1 MSYEEEEEGQ
11 TLSTHTPT
19 ERSDAED
26 VHHGSSS
33 SDGFGMDF
41 HPLLSPPNVEV
52 EEGYKESSTSQWPL
66 APLFLKVMCSVR
78 DEESGSEL
86 HVTAMDGLPLC
97 LSELYCSSHNYVL
110 PHSQALF

>member
-1 MSYEEEEEGQ
+1 MSYEEEEGQ
-11 TLSTHTPT
+11 TLFIHTPT
-19 ERSDAED
+19 ERLDVED

-41 HPLLSPPNVEV
+41 YPLLSPSNIEV
-52 EEGYKESSTSQWPL
+52 EEGEKESSASRWPL

-78 DEESGSEL
+78 DEESEGEP

-97 LSELYCSSHNYVL
+97 LSELYCSNHNHY
-110 PHSQALF
+110 